1 MRTFTRLGG
10 WWVVAQF
17 TVFGLITVALFVLG
31 EGWGEAGVVA
41 GWIVAGTGLVL
52 GAAGLVTLGE
62 NLSPFPTPRDD
73 ATLVARGVYCLVRH
87 PIYGGI
93 LLGSAG
99 VGIADGNPVVLGLTA
114 ALGVLFWFKSAHEE
128 KRLMARFP
136 DYAVYRGQV
145 RHRLLPWV
153 L

>member
-1 MRTFTRLGG
+1 MQTFRRLGG

-17 TVFGLITVALFVLG
+17 AVLSLIGGAVILLGSDWGAGAVAA
-31 EGWGEAGVVA
+31 GWVVA
-41 GWIVAGTGLVL
+41 GL
-52 GAAGLVTLGE
+52 GALLGGAGLVTLGE
-62 NLSPFPTPRDD
+62 NLSPFPVPREE

-93 LLGSAG
+93 ILGSAG
-99 VGIADGNPVVLGLTA
+99 VGIADGNSAVLGLTV
-114 ALGVLFWFKSAHEE
+114 VLTSLLWFKSGGEE
-128 KRLMARFP
+128 ERLLTKFP
-136 DYAVYRGQV
+136 DYGVYRTQV

>member
-1 MRTFTRLGG
+1 VQGFVRLGG

-17 TVFGLITVALFVLG
+17 IVFGMIAAALMLLG
-31 EGWGEAGVVA
+31 DGWGTGATVA
-41 GWIVAGTGLVL
+41 GWVIAGAGALL
-52 GAAGLVTLGE
+52 GGAGLVTLGE
-62 NLSPFPTPRDD
+62 NLSPFPTPREE

-93 LLGSAG
+93 ILGAAG
-99 VGIADGNPVVLGLTA
+99 VGIADGNPAVLGLTG
-114 ALGVLFWFKSAHEE
+114 LLTVLFWFKSGHEE
-128 KRLMARFP
+128 QRLAERFP
-136 DYAVYRGQV
+136 DYGRYRTQV